1 MSFRRRRSNASH
13 SSAESPPPGPSE
25 ATIRWRH
32 PFPATYNPNSQDRR
46 GNAPPYDPRQQNAQY
61 MINPP
66 SYVYQHSESR
76 RNPEV
81 SPTSIPVPGYFDID
95 PYDPNDRLSSD
106 EESVSLDADRRRRNL
121 VRDTMQWYGQEEAET
136 PGWIRE
142 RTRGQQD
149 LQPLPS
155 PSSADRNYA
164 TGVNRMERAESNF
177 SVMSEEECI
186 DPDDPRVTGQA
197 PNKRDS
203 RKECGLD
210 KAALS
215 RMNYRQRKK
224 EVQRM
229 KIEFN
234 VSCVCFPCSLGPEIL
249 IFIQ

>member
-1 MSFRRRRSNASH
+1 
-13 SSAESPPPGPSE
+13 
-25 ATIRWRH
+25 
-32 PFPATYNPNSQDRR
+32 
-46 GNAPPYDPRQQNAQY
+46 

-66 SYVYQHSESR
+66 SYVYQPSQPR

-95 PYDPNDRLSSD
+95 PYDPNDRFSSD
-106 EESVSLDADRRRRNL
+106 EDSISRDANQRRHNL
-121 VRDTMQWYGQEEAET
+121 VRDTMQWYGQGEDET
-136 PGWIRE
+136 PGWVRE
-142 RTRGQQD
+142 RTRGQD
-149 LQPLPS
+149 FQPPPS
-155 PSSADRNYA
+155 PFYADQSYA
-164 TGVNRMERAESNF
+164 TGVNRMERADSNF
-177 SVMSEEECI
+177 SVMSEEECV

-203 RKECGLD
+203 RKECTLD

-234 VSCVCFPCSLGPEIL
+234 VSCACFSALGDK
-249 IFIQ
+249 